1 MAARGGKGARR
12 VAEGASAEHPPD
24 CSNDKPPTNATPAV
38 PEALRSFPV
47 QEVYAE
53 LRSYAQRLLRKERTD
68 HTLQAT
74 ALVHEAWSRLAQDE
88 SGRWRE
94 PGEFFAIA
102 TRVMEQVLVDH
113 ARRHASMKRGAGRTK
128 LGAGLDGRGATLGA
142 GDDGT
147 DYVEMHRALCELE
160 RADPRAAALVRL
172 RFFAGL
178 TARQAA
184 EVLGISLP
192 AADGEWR
199 ATRAWLSARLRRH
212 LAADIS

>member
-1 MAARGGKGARR
+1 MAWPLGVEKALAALPRVRR
-12 VAEGASAEHPPD
+12 LNTRLIAATTSRQQTPLPP
-24 CSNDKPPTNATPAV
+24 
-38 PEALRSFPV
+38 FP
-47 QEVYAE
+47 
-53 LRSYAQRLLRKERTD
+53 KRTD